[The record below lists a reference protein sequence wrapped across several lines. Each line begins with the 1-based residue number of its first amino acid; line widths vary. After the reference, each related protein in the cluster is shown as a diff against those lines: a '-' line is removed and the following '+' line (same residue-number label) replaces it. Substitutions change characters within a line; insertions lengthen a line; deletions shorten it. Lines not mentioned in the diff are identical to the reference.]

1 MLLPEYLTSEAM
13 LVVHIVPDLQYEF
26 DFICVYV
33 RCVEVHVLLISL
45 CSS

>member
-1 MLLPEYLTSEAM
+1 MLLPEYLTSEAV
-13 LVVHIVPDLQYEF
+13 LAVHIVPDLKYEL

-33 RCVEVHVLLISL
+33 SCVEVHVLLISL